1 MSAPACDEAGL
12 PIPRAAFGDDQPV
25 FTAANGLLEQH
36 QDLVP
41 LFGERGRWSGS
52 CLRRPSNVIP
62 GNWRIVFPTFDAAW
76 NLRAREVA
84 FALLNPTHPVLRN
97 AGVFRPAQPSHLSTV
112 RQLIER
118 LGVLGRWAIAHN
130 QPCHLQHWTDDTLT
144 AFMAS
149 RLEAGVTRER
159 SLVPYRS
166 MLTALY
172 DLHPVLTGGGL
183 VVDPTRSSVV
193 GAACTTPTPTVDPA
207 VWWPLLRAAWTYI
220 DSFADDIL
228 TARDE
233 ALARP
238 ARPAPA
244 GPPPA
249 RPSIDERL
257 DAWLADPATRI
268 PVHASAFRTS
278 PAGTPMWSVIS
289 LLITKGANEDAL
301 GASRSAA
308 ASRRRRVLSEAA
320 CGRTVALTPGQAEQI
335 LGVTRTPNDRSPRT
349 PQRSQAELDAALET
363 WLAGPG
369 HLVPVQET
377 IHTTTPGDRVVR
389 TPRWSLLATLVYGP
403 GGPSTITS
411 CTSASRRRRA
421 IAQAAVDAG
430 QYQVLAGQARA
441 ADLPRP
447 TPHFTEVRRSDGTV
461 GPWRTQLTDRD
472 LGEELRAL
480 QGAVYCFVAALSMM
494 RDSEIQEIRR
504 GALTHHYG
512 TPALRAYKLKHEPGP
527 VEEKW
532 WIIQPVATA
541 LTVLERLSQHR
552 THLFTTL
559 ATPGTSG
566 RGRGTGR
573 RGISARYVI
582 DTFIDH
588 VNAHRHTTGLDA
600 IPNARVRPHQFRK
613 TMSVICAQEPDGEIA
628 LGIQLK
634 HAARRILANPT
645 THSYAAPDG
654 AWMREF
660 DDRLATAAAAKLNGL
675 LTTRTTGAPIAVGP
689 AAARLHAGLDRAAAQ
704 FPAPA
709 DPQETPPELQAL
721 AADPRA
727 AADLIRA
734 ELPELHFG
742 TLNHCLWQPEWA
754 ECTKHL
760 PQNEGSAPLIGAC
773 QPARCRN
780 SAVTADHAPIWLAEQ
795 DDLTEQLRDRRLPPA
810 RRAALQGRLDDVEI
824 IATALSQDL

>member
-1 MSAPACDEAGL
+1 M
-12 PIPRAAFGDDQPV
+12 
-25 FTAANGLLEQH
+25 
-36 QDLVP
+36 P
-41 LFGERGRWSGS
+41 LFGERERWSGA

-62 GNWRIVFPTFDAAW
+62 GNWRISFPTFDAAW

-97 AGVFRPAQPSHLSTV
+97 AGVYRPAQPTYLSTV

-118 LGVLGRWAIAHN
+118 LGALGRWAIAQN
-130 QPCHLQHWTDDTLT
+130 QPSLLPHWNEDTLI
-144 AFMAS
+144 AFLAS
-149 RLEAGVTRER
+149 RLQAGVTRER
-159 SLVPYRS
+159 SLIPYRS

-183 VVDPTRSSVV
+183 VVDPTRSVVV
-193 GAACTTPTPTVDPA
+193 GAACTTPTPTVEPA

-238 ARPAPA
+238 TRPAPA
-244 GPPPA
+244 DSSPA
-249 RPSIDERL
+249 RPSIDKRL
-257 DAWLADPATRI
+257 DDWLDDPTTRI
-268 PVHASAFRTS
+268 PVHTAAFRTS

-289 LLITKGANEDAL
+289 LLITDGTNEHAL
-301 GASRSAA
+301 GTSRPSATA
-308 ASRRRRVLSEAA
+308 RRRRVLTEAA
-320 CGRTVALTPGQAEQI
+320 RGRTVALTPGQAEQM
-335 LGVTRTPNDRSPRT
+335 LAVTRQPHATSTRT
-349 PQRSQAELDAALET
+349 PQRTQTELDATLKT
-363 WLAGPG
+363 WLAEPG
-369 HLVPVQET
+369 HLIPVQET
-377 IHTTTPGDRVVR
+377 IHTTVEGDRVVR

-403 GGPSTITS
+403 GGPRTIS
-411 CTSASRRRRA
+411 PSSSASRRRRA
-421 IAQAAVDAG
+421 IAQVAVDAG

-441 ADLPRP
+441 ADLPHP
-447 TPHFTEVRRSDGTV
+447 TPHFAVVQRADGTH
-461 GPWRTQLTDRD
+461 GPWRTQLTDRN

-512 TPALRAYKLKHEPGP
+512 TPALRSYKLKNEPEP
-527 VEEKW
+527 LEEKW

-541 LTVLERLSQHR
+541 MTVLERLSQHP

-573 RGISARYVI
+573 RGLSAPYVI
-582 DTFIDH
+582 DTFIAH

-600 IPNARVRPHQFRK
+600 IPDARVRPHQFRK

-654 AWMREF
+654 AWMREL
-660 DDRLATAAAAKLNGL
+660 DDRLATAAATKLTSL
-675 LTTRTTGAPIAVGP
+675 LTARTTGVPIAVGP

-704 FPAPA
+704 LPAPA
-709 DPQETPPELQAL
+709 DPQGPAPGLQAL
-721 AADPRA
+721 ATDLRA
-727 AADLIRA
+727 AADLIRT

-760 PQNEGSAPLIGAC
+760 PEKEGSAPLIGAC
-773 QPARCRN
+773 QPSRCRN
-780 SAVTADHAPIWLAEQ
+780 SAVTADHAPVWLAEQ
-795 DDLTEQLRDRRLPPA
+795 RDLTQQLRDRRLPPA
-810 RRAALQGRLDDVEI
+810 RRAALQARLDDVETI
-824 IATALSQDL
+824 TTALTQDQ

>member
-1 MSAPACDEAGL
+1 MSAPACEETGL
-12 PIPRAAFGDDQPV
+12 PTPRAAFGDDQPV

-41 LFGERGRWSGS
+41 LFGERERWSGS

-76 NLRAREVA
+76 NLRAREIA
-84 FALLNPTHPVLRN
+84 FALLNPTHPVLRT
-97 AGVFRPAQPSHLSTV
+97 AGVFRPAQPAHLSTV

-118 LGVLGRWAIAHN
+118 LGVLGRWSIAHN
-130 QPCHLQHWTDDTLT
+130 QPSHLPHWTDDTLT
-144 AFMAS
+144 AFLAS
-149 RLEAGVTRER
+149 LLQAGVTRER
-159 SLVPYRS
+159 SLIPYRS
-166 MLTALY
+166 MLTALHY
-172 DLHPVLTGGGL
+172 LHPVLTGGGL
-183 VVDPTRSSVV
+183 LADPTRSAAV
-193 GAACTTPTPTVDPA
+193 GAACTTPTPTVEPA
-207 VWWPLLRAAWTYI
+207 VWWPLLRAAWIYI

-244 GPPPA
+244 SPSPA
-249 RPSIDERL
+249 RHSIDERL
-257 DAWLADPATRI
+257 AAWLADPATRI
-268 PVHASAFRTS
+268 PVHADEFRTS

-289 LLITKGANEDAL
+289 LLITDGTNEHAL
-301 GASRSAA
+301 GPSRKSA
-308 ASRRRRVLSEAA
+308 ASRRRRVLAETA
-320 CGRTVALTPGQAEQI
+320 CGRAIALTPGQAEQM
-335 LGVTRTPNDRSPRT
+335 LGLTRQPKTPSTQT
-349 PQRSQAELDAALET
+349 PQRSQAELDAALKT
-363 WLAGPG
+363 WLAEPG

-377 IHTTTPGDRVVR
+377 TRTTAQGDQVVR

-403 GGPSTITS
+403 GGPRRISPS
-411 CTSASRRRRA
+411 SAASRRRRA

-447 TPHFTEVRRSDGTV
+447 TPHFTVVRRSDHTE

-472 LGEELRAL
+472 LGDELRAL

-512 TPALRAYKLKHEPGP
+512 TPALRSHKLKNEPGP

-541 LTVLERLSQHR
+541 LTVLERLSQHP

-566 RGRGTGR
+566 HGRGTGR
-573 RGISARYVI
+573 RGISAPYVI
-582 DTFIDH
+582 DTFIAH
-588 VNAHRHTTGLDA
+588 VNAHCHTTGLNP
-600 IPNARVRPHQFRK
+600 IPDARVRPHQFRK

-660 DDRLATAAAAKLNGL
+660 DDRLATAAAAKLTGL
-675 LTTRTTGAPIAVGP
+675 LAARTTGATVAVGP
-689 AAARLHAGLDRAAAQ
+689 AATRLHAGLDHAAAQ
-704 FPAPA
+704 LPTHA
-709 DPQETPPELQAL
+709 DPQGAPSGLQAL

-727 AADLIRA
+727 AADLIRN

-760 PQNEGSAPLIGAC
+760 PDNEGGAPLIGAC

-780 SAVTADHAPIWLAEQ
+780 SAVTPDHAPIWLAEQ
-795 DDLTEQLRDRRLPPA
+795 HDLTEQLRDRRLPPA
-810 RRAALQGRLDDVEI
+810 RRAALQARLDDVKTI
-824 IATALSQDL
+824 TTALTQDL